1 MKKLALLADLHSNLE
16 AVTAC
21 LAHAERSGADAWA
34 FLGDLVGYGA
44 DPEAVLDLVMDH
56 ARRGAIVVRGN
67 HDDAAL
73 DERGAEGM
81 NSAADEA
88 AAWTRRHLSATHRE
102 FLSGLPF
109 QVRQD
114 DMLFVHGSAASP
126 EKFVYVTEPRSA
138 AFSLSAA
145 GDAAYVFCGHVH
157 EPVLY
162 YTSVGARPLP
172 FRPVPGVA
180 IPTPARKRWL
190 AVVGSAGQPR
200 DGNTAACYA
209 LLDRERSTLTFQR
222 VPYDWARAAEKIR
235 AAGLPERLA
244 VRLSRGE

>member
-21 LAHAERSGADAWA
+21 LAHAERAGADAWA

-44 DPEAVLDLVMDH
+44 DPDAVLDLVIEH
-56 ARRGAIVVRGN
+56 VRRGAVVVRGN

-73 DERGAEGM
+73 DPRGAEGM
-81 NSAADEA
+81 NGAAEA
-88 AAWTRRHLSATHRE
+88 AAEWTRRRISKHHRE
-102 FLSGLPF
+102 FLAGLPYLE
-109 QVRQD
+109 RRE
-114 DMLFVHGSAASP
+114 DMLFVHGSSAAP
-126 EKFVYVTEPRSA
+126 EKHLYVTDPRSA
-138 AFSLSAA
+138 AFSLAAA
-145 GDAAYVFCGHVH
+145 GSASYVLCGHVH

-162 YTSVGARPLP
+162 YTGGGPRPLA

-180 IPTPARKRWL
+180 IPTPPRKRWL

-209 LLDRERSTLTFQR
+209 LLDRERATLTFHR
-222 VPYDWARAAEKIR
+222 IPYDWARAAEKIR

-244 VRLSRGE
+244 VRLARGE

>member
-21 LAHAERSGADAWA
+21 LADAERAGVDGWA
-34 FLGDLVGYGA
+34 FVGDLVGYGA
-44 DPEAVLDLVMDH
+44 DPEAVLDLV
-56 ARRGAIVVRGN
+56 AGYAARGAVVVRGN

-73 DERGAEGM
+73 EESGAEGM
-81 NSAADEA
+81 NLAADEA
-88 AAWTRRHLSATHRE
+88 AAWTRRRLGPRHRAFLSA
-102 FLSGLPF
+102 LPF
-109 QVRQD
+109 TVRQEE
-114 DMLFVHGSAASP
+114 MLFVHGSAANP
-126 EKFVYVTEPRSA
+126 DKHVYVTDPRAA

-162 YTSVGARPLP
+162 YTGSSSRPMA

-180 IPTPARKRWL
+180 IPVPPRKRWL

-200 DGNTAACYA
+200 DGNTAACWA
-209 LLDRERSTLTFQR
+209 LLDREKGTLTFHR

>member
-21 LAHAERSGADAWA
+21 LAHAERAGADAFA

-44 DPEAVLDLVMDH
+44 DPGPVLDLVME
-56 ARRGAIVVRGN
+56 RVRQGALVVRGN

-88 AAWTRRHLSATHRE
+88 AAWTRRQLSAAHRE

-109 QVRQD
+109 VVRRD
-114 DMLFVHGSAASP
+114 DMLLVHGSAAAP
-126 EKFVYVTEPRSA
+126 EKHVYVTEPRSA
-138 AFSLSAA
+138 AFSLAAA

-162 YTSVGARPLP
+162 YTGAGSRPLP

-180 IPTPARKRWL
+180 IPAPSRKRWL

-209 LLDRERSTLTFQR
+209 ILDRERATITFHR
-222 VPYDWARAAEKIR
+222 IPYDWARAADKIR